1 MKYLLI
7 LLLTFFSIK
16 IYALELTLSQ
26 GTVKPTPI
34 AVTDLFS
41 SNSSLEKIGKNIS
54 SVISDNLER
63 SGLFIPIDKK
73 AFIQSSES

>member
-26 GTVKPTPI
+26 GTVKTTTI
-34 AVTDLFS
+34 AVTILFYY
-41 SNSSLEKIGKNIS
+41 NSSLEKIGKNIS

-63 SGLFIPIDKK
+63 
-73 AFIQSSES
+73 